1 MKKSIKIILFI
12 FLLFSLWY
20 LFVKPSD
27 YIINFESKSL
37 PGTINQSIKLWGKGL
52 KSTTVLKQEDPN
64 NILQT
69 FAFSD
74 SVHEYHWSI
83 IPIHDSLSKVSV
95 GVKDNNLKNSIINR
109 LKVPF
114 IKTDFAKQSE
124 KTVYDF
130 MTVLKDH
137 VDNFKVN
144 IVGYEETPNKM
155 LAYVNLSSEQY
166 LKGQGMM
173 DNNNFIAD
181 MLFKNKIELDGPP
194 MLEVLHWNQE
204 KDSITYN
211 FGFPI
216 KQMDTLPNLGE
227 IKYKKLAKQKAL
239 KAIFNGNYI
248 SSDRAWYALMNYA
261 KKNNITLKENPL
273 EVFQNNPHMGGDSSK
288 WVAEIYMPIDT
299 SSTTGPF

>member
-83 IPIHDSLSKVSV
+83 KPIHDSLSKVSV

-114 IKTDFAKQSE
+114 IKTDFAKRSE

-137 VDNFKVN
+137 VDNFKVT
-144 IVGYEETPNKM
+144 IMGEEEMPSK
-155 LAYVNLSSEQY
+155 LFAYVTITKEQFH
-166 LKGQGMM
+166 KAQGMM
-173 DNNNFIAD
+173 DNTNFISD
-181 MLFKNKIELDGPP
+181 VLLKNNLQFDGLP
-194 MLEVLHWNQE
+194 MVEVTDWE
-204 KDSITYN
+204 KKTDSLTYN

-216 KQMDTLPNLGE
+216 KKVDTLPDLGE
-227 IKYKKLAKQKAL
+227 IKFKYLERKPAL

-248 SSDRAWYALMNYA
+248 SSDRAWYALINYA
-261 KKNNITLKENPL
+261 KNNNISIRETPL
-273 EVFQNNPHMGGDSSK
+273 EVFHNNPQMGGDSK
-288 WVAEIYMPIDT
+288 NWVTEVYMPLDTTSTID
-299 SSTTGPF
+299 

>member
-52 KSTTVLKQEDPN
+52 KTTTTLKQEDLN
-64 NILQT
+64 HIIQT

-74 SVHEYHWSI
+74 SVHDYHWSI

-95 GVKDNNLKNSIINR
+95 EIKDGNLKNSIINK

-114 IKTDFAKQSE
+114 TKTDFVKRSE

-137 VDNFKVN
+137 VDNFKVT
-144 IVGYEETPNKM
+144 IEGEEETPSKFF
-155 LAYVNLSSEQY
+155 AYVTISKEQFN
-166 LKGQGMM
+166 KAKGMM
-173 DNNNFIAD
+173 DNTNFISD
-181 MLFKNKIELDGPP
+181 VLLKNNIQFDGLP
-194 MLEVLHWNQE
+194 MVEVTHWA
-204 KDSITYN
+204 KKTDSLTYN

-216 KQMDTLPNLGE
+216 KKLDTLPDLGE
-227 IKYKKLAKQKAL
+227 IKFKYLNPKPAL

-248 SSDRAWYALMNYA
+248 SSDRAWYALINYA
-261 KKNNITLKENPL
+261 ENNSISIKETPL
-273 EVFQNNPHMGGDSSK
+273 EVFHNNPQMGGDSK
-288 WVAEIYMPIDT
+288 TWVTEVYMPIEIT
-299 SSTTGPF
+299 SAKD